1 MYKLVFTVMVVA
13 AAMCCSQ
20 VMAQCPDCVNSG
32 MQSYGSPVYSS
43 PMYSTAGYSTPAY
56 SSPMYNVSYGYSSPV
71 MNSGCGCAPV
81 YNSPSNYGCGCC
93 NCAMRGRQN
102 CCRPVS
108 YCAPAAPACGHSCCG
123 GGVVY
128 GGGMYGGNI
137 CGGQIISGCGD
148 CAAGMM
154 INGGIVTEGIMMEG
168 EAIQN
173 GGNITVEGVEVT
185 PVPDSTTVPPAEG
198 NVGAPATETPP
209 PTPDDT

>member
-1 MYKLVFTVMVVA
+1 MNKLIFTVMVVA
-13 AAMCCSQ
+13 VAMCSSQ
-20 VMAQCPDCVNSG
+20 VMAQCSDCVNSG
-32 MQSYGSPVYSS
+32 MQSYGSSVYSS
-43 PMYSTAGYSTPAY
+43 PMYSTVGYSTPAY
-56 SSPMYNVSYGYSSPV
+56 SSPMYNASYGYSSPA

-81 YNSPSNYGCGCC
+81 YSSPSNCGCGCC
-93 NCAMRGRQN
+93 NCARRGRQN

-108 YCAPAAPACGHSCCG
+108 YCAPAAPACGNSCCG

-137 CGGQIISGCGD
+137 YGGQIISGCGD

-154 INGGIVTEGIMMEG
+154 INGGIVTEGGMIEG
-168 EAIQN
+168 GIVPDA
-173 GGNITVEGVEVT
+173 GVEMT

-198 NVGAPATETPP
+198 NGGAPATETPP